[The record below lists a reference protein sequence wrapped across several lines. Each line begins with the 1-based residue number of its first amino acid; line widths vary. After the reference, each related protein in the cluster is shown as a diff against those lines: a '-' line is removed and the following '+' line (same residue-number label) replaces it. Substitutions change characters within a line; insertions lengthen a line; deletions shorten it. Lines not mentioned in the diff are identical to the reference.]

1 VAGTLAQGGRASVR
15 IMTRHVDLLA
25 VFYLM
30 WGALALVAGT
40 AILMLALGALAIVT
54 SATRAALGPDV
65 AASLTVGLFFMFAAA
80 ALAWGGIHLWT
91 GFSLRKHRA
100 WARLTGL
107 ALAVL
112 NLFFLPLGTALAVY
126 TFWVLLSE
134 PTRRL
139 FEPGTPVAAPGTAVD
154 GQ

>member
-1 VAGTLAQGGRASVR
+1 MIPRSPRGASTQACE
-15 IMTRHVDLLA
+15 MTRHVDLLG

-40 AILMLALGALAIVT
+40 GILVLALGALAIVS
-54 SATRAALGPDV
+54 SADRVALGPDV
-65 AASLTVGLFFMFAAA
+65 AAGLTVGFFFIFAAA
-80 ALAWGGIHLWT
+80 ALAWGAAHLWT

-100 WARLTGL
+100 WARLVGL

-126 TFWVLLSE
+126 TFWVLLSNE
-134 PTRRL
+134 TRRL
-139 FEPGTPVAAPGTAVD
+139 FEPARSS
-154 GQ
+154 Q